1 MSDAIT
7 KLKQGQNLSFEE
19 SKSLFSGLMEG
30 KHEENQI
37 IEILEAL
44 IKKGETKDELAGGI
58 FVLRDKATKVSADPN
73 TIDTCG
79 TGGDGQNSL
88 NISTAAAIVL
98 ASMGV
103 KVAKHGNKAV
113 SSNCGSADV
122 LEALK
127 ININLKPNEA
137 EESIK
142 NFNFA
147 FMFAPNYHSAMKHV
161 GPARRKMGK
170 KTIFNLIGP
179 LSSPAQVK
187 RQVIGVFDK
196 KWMKPFA
203 EALKENNVVH
213 AYIVHSD
220 DGMDEISPFA
230 KTNIVELKDGKINEF
245 TIDPKELG
253 LNSGNKENLKGKNA
267 EYNSEKIIEIYKGTS
282 NEFSQSVALNAAA
295 GLIVAGMFCI
305 IFGWIDFFFAF
316 ILTFTEVQLLP
327 VKVVALNS
335 SITPWWSL
343 SASALV
349 SVAPLIIVAF
359 IVERYLSKGNLSGA
373 IK

>member
-1 MSDAIT
+1 MSNIVE
-7 KLKQGQNLSFEE
+7 KLKKGENLSFEQ
-19 SKSLFSGLMEG
+19 SKFLFTELMEG
-30 KHEENQI
+30 KYDENSI

-44 IKKGETKDELAGGI
+44 LNKGETKDELAGGI
-58 FVLRDKATKVSADPN
+58 FVLREKANRVKADPD

-122 LEALK
+122 LEALR

-137 EESIK
+137 EENIK
-142 NFNFA
+142 KFNFA
-147 FMFAPNYHSAMKHV
+147 FMFAPNYHSAMKYV
-161 GPARRKMGK
+161 GPARKKMGK

-203 EALKENNVVH
+203 EALKENKVEH

-220 DGMDEISPFA
+220 DGMDEISPFT
-230 KTNIVELKDGKINEF
+230 KTNIVELKNGNISEF
-245 TIDPKELG
+245 TIDPKDLG
-253 LNSGNKENLKGKNA
+253 INSNNKENLKGKNA
-267 EYNSEKIIEIYKGTS
+267 EFNAGKIVEIYKGKN
-282 NEFSQSVALNAAA
+282 NEFSQSVALNVAA
-295 GLIVAGMFCI
+295 GLIVAGKEN
-305 IFGWIDFFFAF
+305 DFKNAF
-316 ILTFTEVQLLP
+316 DKAT
-327 VKVVALNS
+327 KHLNS
-335 SITPWWSL
+335 GNVFQHLVKIQ
-343 SASALV
+343 SA
-349 SVAPLIIVAF
+349 
-359 IVERYLSKGNLSGA
+359 
-373 IK
+373 

>member
-1 MSDAIT
+1 MSDIAT
-7 KLKQGQNLSFEE
+7 KLKQGQNLSFED
-19 SKSLFSGLMEG
+19 SKSLFSDLMEG
-30 KHEENQI
+30 KHTEDQI

-58 FVLRDKATKVSADPN
+58 FVLRDKATKVSCDPN

-142 NFNFA
+142 TFNFA
-147 FMFAPNYHSAMKHV
+147 FMFAPNYHLAMKHV
-161 GPARRKMGK
+161 GPARKKMGK

-196 KWMKPFA
+196 KWMMPFA

-230 KTNIVELKDGKINEF
+230 KTNVVELKDGKINEF
-245 TIDPKELG
+245 IIDPKDLG
-253 LNSGNKENLKGKNA
+253 INLGNKENLKGKNA
-267 EYNSEKIIEIYKGTS
+267 EYNSKKIVDIYKGSS

-295 GLIVAGMFCI
+295 GLVVAGKESNFKN
-305 IFGWIDFFFAF
+305 AF
-316 ILTFTEVQLLP
+316 KKTSEH
-327 VKVVALNS
+327 LNS
-335 SITPWWSL
+335 GKVFEHLTKL
-343 SASALV
+343 Q
-349 SVAPLIIVAF
+349 
-359 IVERYLSKGNLSGA
+359 SK
-373 IK
+373 

>member
-1 MSDAIT
+1 MTNLIDI
-7 KLKQGQNLSFEE
+7 LKNGKNLSFDE
-19 SKSLFSGLMEG
+19 SKTLFNELMEG
-30 KHEENQI
+30 KYNDSAI
-37 IEILEAL
+37 IEILESL
-44 IKKGETKDELAGGI
+44 SKKGETKDELAGGI
-58 FVLRDKATKVSADPN
+58 FVLREKATKVDADQN

-98 ASMGV
+98 ASLGV

-142 NFNFA
+142 KFNFA
-147 FMFAPNYHSAMKHV
+147 FMFAPNYHSAMKYV
-161 GPARRKMGK
+161 GPARKKMGK

-179 LSSPAQVK
+179 LSSPAQIK
-187 RQVIGVFDK
+187 RQVVGVFHK

-203 EALKENNVVH
+203 EALKDNGVIH

-230 KTNIVELKDGKINEF
+230 KTSVVELKDKKIKEF
-245 TIDPKELG
+245 IIDPKTLG
-253 LNSGNKENLKGKNA
+253 INCKNKENLKGKNA
-267 EYNSEKIIEIYKGTS
+267 EYNSEKIVEIFKGKK
-282 NEFSQSVALNAAA
+282 NEFSQSVALNVAA
-295 GLIVAGMFCI
+295 GLIVSGKET
-305 IFGWIDFFFAF
+305 DFKTAF
-316 ILTFTEVQLLP
+316 EIAT
-327 VKVVALNS
+327 KHLNS
-335 SITPWWSL
+335 
-343 SASALV
+343 
-349 SVAPLIIVAF
+349 
-359 IVERYLSKGNLSGA
+359 GNVFQHLTKIQSY
-373 IK
+373 

>member
-1 MSDAIT
+1 MTEIIENLQ
-7 KLKQGQNLSFEE
+7 KGQSLSFEE
-19 SKSLFSGLMEG
+19 SKSLFSDLMEG
-30 KHEENQI
+30 KYEEDKI
-37 IEILEAL
+37 IEILESL

-58 FVLRDKATKVSADPN
+58 FVLRDKANKVKADPE

-137 EESIK
+137 EENIK
-142 NFNFA
+142 KFNFA

-161 GPARRKMGK
+161 GPARKKMGK

-203 EALKENNVVH
+203 EALKENKVEH

-230 KTNIVELKDGKINEF
+230 KTNIVELKDGNISEF
-245 TIDPKELG
+245 TIDPKDLG
-253 LNSGNKENLKGKNA
+253 INSNNKENLKGKN
-267 EYNSEKIIEIYKGTS
+267 
-282 NEFSQSVALNAAA
+282 NEFSQSVALNVAA
-295 GLIVAGMFCI
+295 GLIVAGKEN
-305 IFGWIDFFFAF
+305 DFKNAF
-316 ILTFTEVQLLP
+316 DKAT
-327 VKVVALNS
+327 KHLNS
-335 SITPWWSL
+335 GNVFQHLEKIQ
-343 SASALV
+343 SA
-349 SVAPLIIVAF
+349 
-359 IVERYLSKGNLSGA
+359 
-373 IK
+373 